1 MIAELAGIE
10 ALRSLPA
17 EGLERLARMA
27 RQREFPAGALLM
39 RQGDPSE
46 SIHFIVRGLVRVERA
61 VAGHPG
67 PLLLAEL
74 GAGET
79 VGERGVLYCEPR
91 SATVTALEDTE
102 TIELDTSALAMI
114 GLRYPDTGQSLIRM
128 VGVRQRITLA
138 RERQATAPSAQGP
151 DRSP

>member
-1 MIAELAGIE
+1 MIGALAGIE
-10 ALRSLPA
+10 VLRALPPT
-17 EGLERLARMA
+17 GLERLARMA
-27 RQREFPAGALLM
+27 RQREFPAGAVLM

-61 VAGHPG
+61 LAGHAA
-67 PLLLAEL
+67 PLPLAEL

-91 SATVTALEDTE
+91 SATVTALQDTE

-114 GLRYPDTGQSLIRM
+114 GLRYPDIAQGLVRM
-128 VGVRQRITLA
+128 IGVRQRVTLA
-138 RERQATAPSAQGP
+138 RERQATG
-151 DRSP
+151 